1 MAVSGK
7 KLVLWMFVSML
18 AVMLLLDG
26 ALRVFQMKLMVA
38 QFERFGYG
46 TGTLQTFGAAE
57 LLAGVLL
64 LIPAAQVIGAGFTIL
79 LMAVAVFAY
88 VSTGVGFPTAAAVLT
103 LMSMAIIW
111 MNLEQRLD
119 RGAKP

>member
-7 KLVLWMFVSML
+7 KLVLWMFVFLL
-18 AVMLLLDG
+18 AVMLLVDG
-26 ALRVFQMKLMVA
+26 GLRVFQMKLMVA

-46 TGTLQTFGAAE
+46 VGALQAFGAAE

-64 LIPAAQVIGAGFTIL
+64 LAPGAQLFGAGFTIL
-79 LMAVAVFAY
+79 LMALAVFAY
-88 VSTGVGFPTAAAVLT
+88 VSTGVGFPAAAAVLA

-111 MNLEQRLD
+111 MKLEQRMD
-119 RGAKP
+119 GPAKP